1 MSSSPQGLA
10 PHPAISVSPDRF
22 RETLGRFATGV
33 TVVTALGPDGRKC
46 GVTATSFGSLSLD
59 PPLIQWS
66 LRRSA
71 FSHSIFSGTDH
82 FAINILAAGQEHVSR
97 TFASSI
103 EDRFAVTP
111 HRSGEHQLP
120 LIEGALAWLECALET
135 RIESGDHSLFIGR
148 VLTARIFPHDPL
160 LHWSGAYRRLH
171 IA

>member
-1 MSSSPQGLA
+1 MLA
-10 PHPAISVSPDRF
+10 PPPAASVSSDSF

-33 TVVTALGPDGRKC
+33 TVVTTVGPDGRKV

-66 LRRSA
+66 LRRSTY
-71 FSHSIFSGTDH
+71 SHPVFSGADR

-97 TFASSI
+97 IFASPI
-103 EDRFAVTP
+103 EDRFAATP
-111 HRSGEHQLP
+111 HRLGEHRLP

-148 VLTARIFPHDPL
+148 VLTARIFPQDPL
-160 LHWSGAYRRLH
+160 LHWGGAYHRLH
-171 IA
+171 AI